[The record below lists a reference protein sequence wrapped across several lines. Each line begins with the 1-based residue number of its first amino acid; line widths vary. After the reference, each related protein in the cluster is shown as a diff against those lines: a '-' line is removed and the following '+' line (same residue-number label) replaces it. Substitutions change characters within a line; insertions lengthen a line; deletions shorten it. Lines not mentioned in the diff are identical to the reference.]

1 MLHLETERLL
11 IRNYILADID
21 DYYEYM
27 SLDYTAEQ
35 EDFEPFSYQQCMD
48 AVNERLTNDSY
59 MAVVLKEKNKMIG
72 DLCYRAKE
80 YETFEIAYDFNVA
93 YEKNGYATEACR
105 ALVDFLF
112 QEKEARRVVGE
123 CNDTNLKSVRLLER
137 LGFRR
142 EGHFL
147 EDVCFKKNN
156 DGSPI
161 YVSSY
166 YYAMLK
172 HEWTARIG
180 EAYLSSLTCPPPP

>member
-1 MLHLETERLL
+1 MLHLETKRLL

-35 EDFEPFSYQQCMD
+35 EDFEPFSYRQCMD

-112 QEKEARRVVGE
+112 NEKEARRVVGE

-147 EDVCFKKNN
+147 EDVCFKKDN

-172 HEWTARIG
+172 HEWKARIG
-180 EAYLSSLTCPPPP
+180 EA